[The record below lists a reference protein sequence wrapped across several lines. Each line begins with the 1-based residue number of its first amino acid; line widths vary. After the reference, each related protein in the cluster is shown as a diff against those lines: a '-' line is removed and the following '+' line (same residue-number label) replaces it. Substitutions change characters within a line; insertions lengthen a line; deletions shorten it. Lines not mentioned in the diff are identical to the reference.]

1 VKTAEKKRLLSRYG
15 KITLHTEHDYY
26 TDNQSFGITPYM
38 QDLLIVAGKDDNYLA
53 AEKRILRYLRVL
65 ANDSQINRLCQHYGE
80 KLEEQ
85 TTQMDSVIEQKAKNI
100 ASELGNEEVVY
111 AMSDGSMIFTREDK
125 GSWKEMKLGRIFT
138 QSNHFELGKKAN
150 IIRES
155 LYVSHFGGHEKFSE
169 KFEAVVDCYESI
181 GERLVFINDG
191 ASWIN
196 NWIKSNYPKA
206 TNILDYY
213 HAVEYIHDFSK
224 AIWSD
229 KEKRK
234 KWSDAQSVLLLED
247 KATAVIENINE
258 IAVRGKVKTAAKD
271 KILSYYNNNHDRML
285 YKTYRQRGLLIGS
298 GPIESAHRFVLQKR
312 LKQSGQK
319 WTISGAQAVTNL
331 RIAGLNNM
339 WDNVVKMYGQ
349 AA

>member
-1 VKTAEKKRLLSRYG
+1 
-15 KITLHTEHDYY
+15 
-26 TDNQSFGITPYM
+26 M
-38 QDLLIVAGKDDNYLA
+38 QDLLLLAGKDDNYAA
-53 AEKRILRYLRVL
+53 AEKQINRYLRVF
-65 ANDSQINRLCQHYGE
+65 ADDSQINRLCQHYGD
-80 KLEEQ
+80 KLEKQIVE
-85 TTQMDSVIEQKAKNI
+85 MDSAIEKKAELT
-100 ASELGNEEVVY
+100 ASNLGKEEVVY
-111 AMSDGSMIFTREDK
+111 AMSDGSMVFTREDN

-138 QSNHFELGKKAN
+138 QKSHLELGEKAN

-155 LYVSHFGGHEKFSE
+155 LYVSHFGGHEDFSE
-169 KFEAVVDCYESI
+169 KFEKVVDHYEFL

-196 NWIKSNYPKA
+196 NWIKSCYPKA

-213 HAVEYIHDFSK
+213 HAVEYIYDFSK
-224 AIWSD
+224 VVWSD

-234 KWSDAQSVLLLED
+234 EWSAVQTALLLED
-247 KATAVIENINE
+247 KAIMVIENIDKIE
-258 IAVRGKVKTAAKD
+258 VRGRVKTAAKD
-271 KILSYYNNNHDRML
+271 KILTYYNNNYDRML
-285 YKTYRQRGLLIGS
+285 YKTYRERGLLIGS

-331 RIAGLNNM
+331 RISELNNM
-339 WDNVVKMYGQ
+339 WGSVIEMYKTK

>member
-1 VKTAEKKRLLSRYG
+1 MSRYG
-15 KITLHTEHDYY
+15 KVTMHKDHDYC
-26 TDNQSFGITPYM
+26 TGNQQFGITPYM
-38 QDLLIVAGKDDNYLA
+38 QDLLLQAGKDDNYLA
-53 AEKRILRYLRVL
+53 AEQQVNRYLRVVVD
-65 ANDSQINRLCQHYGE
+65 DSQINRLCQYYGG

-85 TTQMDSVIEQKAKNI
+85 TEQADSQLEQKAMKAAANL
-100 ASELGNEEVVY
+100 ASEEVVY
-111 AMSDGSMIFTREDK
+111 AMSDGSMVFTREEK

-138 QSNHFELGKKAN
+138 QSNHFDLGKKAN

-155 LYVSHFGGHEKFSE
+155 LYVSHFGGHEEFSE

-181 GERLVFINDG
+181 DERLVFINDG

-196 NWIKSNYPKA
+196 KWIKSNYPKA

-213 HAVEYIHDFSK
+213 HAAEYIYNFSK
-224 AIWSD
+224 VIWSD
-229 KEKRK
+229 KVKRE
-234 KWSDAQSVLLLED
+234 KWSTAQTALLLKD
-247 KATAVIENINE
+247 DVAIVIENINK
-258 IAVRGKVKTAAKD
+258 IKVRGKVKTAAKD

-298 GPIESAHRFVLQKR
+298 GPIEAAHRFVLQKR

-319 WTISGAQAVTNL
+319 WTIQGAQAVTNL
-331 RIAGLNNM
+331 RIAALNGM
-339 WDNVVKMYGQ
+339 WDSVVEMYKAK